1 LPHFDQRYTDDM
13 RFCAA
18 IVLLLVPSASGA
30 LAADDRTAAVGGNVS
45 AMDIDSYTA
54 LSVSGSF
61 EYRFTRVVG
70 LEIEATLA
78 PTLKSPFPNSEYTI
92 LGGSSPAVTAA
103 VAPQLSALGRLTIY
117 PGPTYTNADGRAV
130 IFSNNVR
137 IAIPTTTERLEPYF
151 VAGGGMASVRHTA
164 DLVYGPFPL
173 ATPNPPTGIV
183 VPTLPVRQFT
193 QHVTSSSNDLAVTLG
208 GGLSVRATSQFW
220 IDADLRLF
228 RLLGNTDRNVGR
240 FGVGFRYRF

>member
-1 LPHFDQRYTDDM
+1 M
-13 RFCAA
+13 RFRAA
-18 IVLLLVPSASGA
+18 IVLLLLSASGA
-30 LAADDRTAAVGGNVS
+30 LAADERTAAVGGNVS

-61 EYRFTRVVG
+61 EYRFTRVVR
-70 LEIEATLA
+70 LEVEATLA
-78 PTLKSPFPNSEYTI
+78 PTLKSPFPNSGYTI
-92 LGGSSPAVTAA
+92 LAGSSPAL
-103 VAPQLSALGRLTIY
+103 VADLTPALSAMGLTIY

-137 IAIPTTTERLEPYF
+137 IAIPTTTERL
-151 VAGGGMASVRHTA
+151 AGGGMASVRHTA
-164 DLVYGPFPL
+164 DLVYGPVPMA
-173 ATPNPPTGIV
+173 ATPNPPTSIV

-193 QHVTSSSNDLAVTLG
+193 QHVTSSSNDLALTLG
-208 GGLSVRATSQFW
+208 GGLSVRTTSQSW

-240 FGVGFRYRF
+240 FGVGFKYRF